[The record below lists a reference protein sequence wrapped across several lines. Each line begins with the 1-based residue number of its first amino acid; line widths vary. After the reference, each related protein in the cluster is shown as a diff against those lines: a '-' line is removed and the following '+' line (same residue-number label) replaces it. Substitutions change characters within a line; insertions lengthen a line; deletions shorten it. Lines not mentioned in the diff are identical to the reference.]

1 MEGRFNEGFFCVSSL
16 GAVYLEGLIH
26 GGAYFRNFTVFSARV
41 MSLRAYI
48 TRALRD
54 NNLVT
59 RAFKSDYGCAKIA
72 VQIVWSACDNST

>member
-1 MEGRFNEGFFCVSSL
+1 MWRGDLTKGFFCVSSL

-48 TRALRD
+48 TRALHD

-72 VQIVWSACDNST
+72 VQ

>member
-1 MEGRFNEGFFCVSSL
+1 MEGRFNKGFFGVSSL
-16 GAVYLEGLIH
+16 GAVYLEGLIYME
-26 GGAYFRNFTVFSARV
+26 GLIFGILLYFRHV

-72 VQIVWSACDNST
+72 VQ

>member
-41 MSLRAYI
+41 MSLPAYI
-48 TRALRD
+48 TQALHD

-59 RAFKSDYGCAKIA
+59 RAFKLDYGCAKIA
-72 VQIVWSACDNST
+72 VQ